1 MTFMCLGHTQET
13 TVEGQGEVEREGETG
28 ETVAIQKLTFIA
40 LGNLFVLVQ
49 NELNILKFAYA
60 KGKA

>member
-1 MTFMCLGHTQET
+1 MRGRERQR
-13 TVEGQGEVEREGETG
+13 EREGR

>member
-13 TVEGQGEVEREGETG
+13 TDEGQGEVERG
-28 ETVAIQKLTFIA
+28 ETVAVQKLTFIA
-40 LGNLFVLVQ
+40 LGNLFVLLQ